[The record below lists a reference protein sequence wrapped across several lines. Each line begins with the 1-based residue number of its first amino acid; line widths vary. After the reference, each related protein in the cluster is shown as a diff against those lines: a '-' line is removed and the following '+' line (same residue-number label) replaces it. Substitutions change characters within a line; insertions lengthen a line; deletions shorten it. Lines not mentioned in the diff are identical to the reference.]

1 MEIRS
6 PLEGVKPGSEAW
18 TRLWLEQRGRL
29 SNPQSDLNQAVD
41 LLVAGLQAIRYQ
53 PGLALRPTLS
63 DRKRRRV
70 RQLSAVEINELVKAY
85 RAGSSAQV
93 LADQFV
99 IHRTTVLLHLERRG
113 VPRRVN
119 KRKMNDE
126 QAEEMK
132 QLRRLGLSYNEL
144 GRRYGV
150 SADTVKREIGK
161 SLD

>member
-1 MEIRS
+1 
-6 PLEGVKPGSEAW
+6 
-18 TRLWLEQRGRL
+18 
-29 SNPQSDLNQAVD
+29 VD
-41 LLVAGLQAIRYQ
+41 LLLAGLRAIGYQ
-53 PGLALRPTLS
+53 PGAVLRPLLT
-63 DRKRRRV
+63 DGKRRRV
-70 RQLSAVEINELVKAY
+70 RQLSAVEVDELVKAY

-126 QAEEMK
+126 QVEEMR

-150 SADTVKREIGK
+150 SADTVKREINDTH
-161 SLD
+161 L